1 MRSAPNFK
9 AINFIPLLILFI
21 FFERGIS
28 QNSLNDIIFK
38 GKDNG
43 ILVEFNFQNPISSD
57 SIYAWQSDN
66 EWFYFTLHN
75 VFCDTLLLN
84 KNTNYDY
91 PILEFQ
97 PIINDRTTQIGL
109 RLKNKVES
117 FEFYERNQKN
127 LINAHLHY
135 SLDKFKELPLAD
147 RKYEKNKEFD
157 NLFFRS
163 KSWLF
168 LIGTGYTLS
177 GLLSENENNLQIG
190 ISTILITFLFNK
202 IWSSE

>member
-1 MRSAPNFK
+1 MMRPAPNFK

-28 QNSLNDIIFK
+28 QNSLNDIIFN

-66 EWFYFTLHN
+66 KWFYFTLHN

-117 FEFYERNQKN
+117 FEFY
-127 LINAHLHY
+127 
-135 SLDKFKELPLAD
+135 
-147 RKYEKNKEFD
+147 
-157 NLFFRS
+157 
-163 KSWLF
+163 
-168 LIGTGYTLS
+168 
-177 GLLSENENNLQIG
+177 
-190 ISTILITFLFNK
+190 
-202 IWSSE
+202 